1 MVVLKTIAGY
11 YASRR
16 AMAVIIALAIAF
28 GVTSILVYIAGYNPA
43 EVYWRLFDGGFGSL
57 RRTGL
62 TLNMTAPLLL
72 CALGLILAFR
82 CGVWNIGAEGQLY
95 MGAVGAL
102 AAGLFLPAVP
112 GPLHLLLV
120 AVVSFIFG
128 GIWGAIPGILKVKY
142 KANEIIT
149 SLLMVFI
156 AQLFVTYLIQ
166 FPWRAPP
173 EVAAGFPVTE
183 KIAATAMF
191 PKILPPTAL
200 HAGIIMAVGLAVVV
214 WFILQKSTYGYRVKA
229 VGINPDTALYG
240 GIQVGKTII
249 TSMILSGGLAGLAG
263 MAQVSGVFHLLTDRI
278 SPGYGFLAILV
289 TFLGRLHPF
298 GSILVA
304 LLLGALLSGSHFAQM
319 EIGIDPSVVHVLV
332 AVIMLSL
339 ISLPFIERRL
349 AQPIKHS

>member
-1 MVVLKTIAGY
+1 MVTLKTIAGY

-16 AMAVIIALAIAF
+16 AISVIIALALAF
-28 GVTSILVYIAGYNPA
+28 GVTSILIVISGYNPG

-57 RRTGL
+57 RRLSL
-62 TLNMTAPLLL
+62 TLNMTTPLLL
-72 CALGLILAFR
+72 CSLGLILAFR

-102 AAGLFLPAVP
+102 AAGLFLPSIP
-112 GPLHLLLV
+112 KPLHLLVV
-120 AVVSFIFG
+120 AIASFIFG

-149 SLLMVFI
+149 SLLMVFV
-156 AQLFVTYLIQ
+156 AQLFVTYLTQ
-166 FPWRAPP
+166 FPWRAPQ

-183 KIAATAMF
+183 KVAATAML

-200 HAGIIMAVGLAVVV
+200 HAGLIIALGLTVVV
-214 WFILQKSTYGYRVKA
+214 WFVLQRSAYGYRVKA
-229 VGINPDTALYG
+229 VGINPDTARYG
-240 GIQVGKTII
+240 GIPVGKIKI

-263 MAQVSGVFHLLTDRI
+263 MAQVSGIFHLLTDRI

-289 TFLGRLHPF
+289 TFLGGLNPF
-298 GSILVA
+298 GSIFVA
-304 LLLGALLSGSHFAQM
+304 LFLGALLSGSHFAQSD
-319 EIGIDPSVVHVLV
+319 IGIDPSVVHVLV

-339 ISLPFIERRL
+339 ILLPFIEKRL
-349 AQPIKHS
+349 SQPFKHS